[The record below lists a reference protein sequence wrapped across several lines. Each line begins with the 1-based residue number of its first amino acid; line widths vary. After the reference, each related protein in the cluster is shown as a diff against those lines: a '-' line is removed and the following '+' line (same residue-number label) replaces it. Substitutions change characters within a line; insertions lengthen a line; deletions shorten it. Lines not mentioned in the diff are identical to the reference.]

1 MNVINSQD
9 NFPSFLYN
17 APESDGAALPF
28 LLHAVRMGCG
38 YQESFFRINRDN
50 SYPYFTVHFLYDGCG
65 LFHIAGENYL
75 LKKGDA
81 FIIPAGEAHSY
92 SNRSDDP
99 LGLIWIELSV
109 PGCQELSSYFHL
121 HRLYTIDASHTEAPL
136 SRLISI
142 LHDRINQIP
151 ASPFTLSGIYYTF
164 LMELLAAAQ
173 VQASP
178 QLPELLTAA
187 LYYIGQHFTE
197 DITIGQLADYLHV
210 SHTYLT
216 RIFRKFMG
224 TTPIKYL
231 NLKRLE
237 YACFLLESSILT
249 CGQIAERIGMYDVS
263 HFNRFFSRQ
272 LGMPPSDYRSR
283 KRLSSPPPPA
293 NKTGAKEVL
302 P

>member
-1 MNVINSQD
+1 MNAIDNRD
-9 NFPSFLYN
+9 NFPSFLYS
-17 APESDGAALPF
+17 APETDSARLPF

-38 YQESFFRINRDN
+38 FQESFFQINRDN
-50 SYPYFTVHFLYDGCG
+50 SYPYFTVHFLFDGCG

-92 SNRSDDP
+92 SNRSEEP

-121 HRLYTIDASHTEAPL
+121 HRIYTIDASHTEAPL
-136 SRLISI
+136 GRLISI
-142 LHDRINQIP
+142 LHNRKKGVF
-151 ASPFTLSGIYYTF
+151 STPFELSGLYYTF
-164 LMELLAAAQ
+164 LMELLDAAQ
-173 VQASP
+173 TQVSP

-187 LYYIGQHFTE
+187 LYYIGHHFTE
-197 DITIGQLADYLHV
+197 DISIGQLADYLHV

-216 RIFRKFMG
+216 RIFRKYIG

-237 YACFLLESSILT
+237 YACFLLDSSILT
-249 CGQIAERIGMYDVS
+249 CEQIAERIGMYDAS
-263 HFNRFFSRQ
+263 HFNRFFSQQ
-272 LGMPPSDYRSR
+272 LGMPPSVYRSR
-283 KRLSSPPPPA
+283 KGPSSPPPA
-293 NKTGAKEVL
+293 T
-302 P
+302 